1 MNQKSLLLGNKMEG
15 DEKQANVEE
24 YPSHEAKQ
32 EVTESIQKIVTEN
45 PDSITI
51 GSATKG
57 AQLKVYGN
65 FEDLEAFKKKVDCAR
80 AVRDYANQILAPT
93 LPPQ

>member
-1 MNQKSLLLGNKMEG
+1 MKAQFVEVLYVAINME
-15 DEKQANVEE
+15 
-24 YPSHEAKQ
+24 
-32 EVTESIQKIVTEN
+32 ESIQKVITEN

-65 FEDLEAFKKKVDCAR
+65 FDDLEKFKSKVDNAR
-80 AVRDYANQILAPT
+80 AVRDYANKILGNEFP
-93 LPPQ
+93 LQ

>member
-1 MNQKSLLLGNKMEG
+1 ME
-15 DEKQANVEE
+15 
-24 YPSHEAKQ
+24 S
-32 EVTESIQKIVTEN
+32 TQKIITEN

-65 FEDLEAFKKKVDCAR
+65 FDNIVAFKEKLDNAK
-80 AVRDYANQILAPT
+80 AVRDHANQILNQ
-93 LPPQ
+93 LD